1 MSDHEL
7 TLKPATDE
15 TIDRVE
21 RILEANGLPSD
32 DIQTKQ
38 GCFVIAFDGQTWIGV
53 GGIES
58 YGSHG
63 LLRSVVVQKGHRD
76 QGYGTDLCT
85 ALEEYARR
93 QGVDTLHL
101 LTTTAVEFFRKNGYA
116 IFPRD
121 EAPPRL
127 QQTTEFTEYCPASA
141 TYLRKHM

>member
-32 DIQTKQ
+32 DIRTKQ

-63 LLRSVVVQKGHRD
+63 LLRSVVVQKGRRD
-76 QGYGTDLCT
+76 QGYGIDLCT
-85 ALEEYARR
+85 ALEDYARR
-93 QGVDTLHL
+93 QDVDTLHL

-116 IFPRD
+116 TFPRE
-121 EAPPRL
+121 EAPPRI

-141 TYLRKHM
+141 TYLAKHM